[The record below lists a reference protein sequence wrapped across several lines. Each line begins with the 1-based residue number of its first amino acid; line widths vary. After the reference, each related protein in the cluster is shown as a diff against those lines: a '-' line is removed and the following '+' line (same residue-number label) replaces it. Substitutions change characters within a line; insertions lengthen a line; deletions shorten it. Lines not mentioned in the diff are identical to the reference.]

1 VSPESLAGDDPREAA
16 RLAEERRLKRRRQVR
31 WAISLAGFLLLAAVY
46 VFLPRGADRVY
57 LKFPD
62 KCPVDL
68 PCIRST
74 FARPHRIWPP
84 LILYTDPAGVRRRIA
99 RALRLMPR
107 LSLRFVSADKKLI
120 QLVRR
125 SPGLGLAHDLV
136 LRLVPRGDQTGLEFF
151 AAARVG
157 WMGGRELNLAMKQLR
172 TALTVP

>member
-1 VSPESLAGDDPREAA
+1 MNPDPVATEDTREAA

-31 WAISLAGFLLLAAVY
+31 WAISLAVFLLLAAVY
-46 VFLPRGADRVY
+46 VFLPRGTDRVFRE
-57 LKFPD
+57 FPD
-62 KCPVDL
+62 KCPADL

-74 FARPHRIWPP
+74 FKNPHPVWPP

-99 RALRLMPR
+99 RALRQVPR

-136 LRLVPRGDQTGLEFF
+136 IRLIPRGDKTGLEFF

-157 WMGGRELNLAMKQLR
+157 WMGRRELDLAMKQLR